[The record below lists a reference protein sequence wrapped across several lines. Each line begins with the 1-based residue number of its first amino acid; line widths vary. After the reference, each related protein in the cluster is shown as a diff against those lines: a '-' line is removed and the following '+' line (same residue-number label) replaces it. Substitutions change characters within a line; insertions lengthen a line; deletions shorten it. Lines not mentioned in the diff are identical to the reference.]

1 LSRWQGCDISQA
13 LEGLM
18 AEFLDVTLLTAT
30 GSKSLRAPVERLIVA
45 GWTGRDR
52 AAVEKHIHE
61 LEELG
66 VKRPSSTP
74 VYYRVAASRVTSAPS
89 IQVSG
94 SASSGEVEFVL
105 AQWDGDLWVGLGSD
119 HTDRQAEAY
128 DVTVS
133 KQMCEKPVASTFWR
147 FADVEAYWDE
157 IAMRSFIVEN
167 DERVLYQSGK
177 VSGMLSPREL
187 ISGFRADG
195 LAEGELMFCGTFA
208 AIGGIR
214 PSTRFEGELEDARTG
229 RRLSLAYTIEEL
241 PVVS

>member
-1 LSRWQGCDISQA
+1 
-13 LEGLM
+13 M
-18 AEFLDVTLLTAT
+18 TTFLDLNLISAD
-30 GSKSLRAPVERLIVA
+30 GARAARAPVNRLIVA

-52 AAVEKHIHE
+52 LAVEKHIRE

-74 VYYRVAASRVTSAPS
+74 VYYRVAASRVTTAPVVE
-89 IQVSG
+89 VSG

-133 KQMCEKPVASTFWR
+133 KQMCEKPVAPAFWR
-147 FADVEAYWDE
+147 FSDVEAHWDD
-157 IAMRSFIVEN
+157 IAMRSYIIEN
-167 DERVLYQSGK
+167 GERVLYQSGK
-177 VSGMLSPREL
+177 VSGMIAPREL
-187 ISGFRADG
+187 IAGFSAQGLPDG
-195 LAEGELMFCGTFA
+195 SLMFCGTFA

-214 PSTRFEGELEDARTG
+214 SAPRFEAELHDARTG
-229 RRLSLAYTIEEL
+229 RRITLAYDIEEL

>member
-1 LSRWQGCDISQA
+1 
-13 LEGLM
+13 M
-18 AEFLDVTLLTAT
+18 ATILDVQLVSAD
-30 GSKSLRAPVERLIVA
+30 GAKAARVPVNKLIVA

-52 AAVEKHIHE
+52 AAIEKHIRE

-66 VKRPSSTP
+66 VKRPSTTP
-74 VYYRVAASRVTSAPS
+74 VYYRVAASRVTTAPVVE
-89 IQVSG
+89 VSG

-105 AQWDGDLWVGLGSD
+105 AQWNGELWVGLGSD

-147 FADVEAYWDE
+147 FSDIEAHWDE
-157 IAMRSFIVEN
+157 IAMRSFIIEKGA
-167 DERVLYQSGK
+167 RIAYQTGK
-177 VSGMLSPREL
+177 VSGMIAPREL
-187 ISGFRADG
+187 VAGFSKDG
-195 LAEGELMFCGTFA
+195 LPEGFLMFCGTFA

-214 PSTRFEGELEDARTG
+214 PSKRFEGELEDPRTG
-229 RRLSLAYTIEEL
+229 RRISLGYDIEEL

>member
-1 LSRWQGCDISQA
+1 
-13 LEGLM
+13 M
-18 AEFLDVTLLTAT
+18 AGFLDVTLQTAS
-30 GSKSLRAPVERLIVA
+30 GSRSLRAPVERLIVA

-52 AAVEKHIHE
+52 AAVKKHIRE

-74 VYYRVAASRVTSAPS
+74 VYYRVAASRVTQAPV

-105 AQWDGDLWVGLGSD
+105 AQWEGEMWVGLGSD
-119 HTDRQAEAY
+119 HTDRQVEAY

-147 FADVEAYWDE
+147 FSDVESYWDE
-157 IAMRSFIVEN
+157 IAMRSFIIE
-167 DERVLYQSGK
+167 DGERVLYQSGK

-187 ISGFRADG
+187 VSGFCAEG
-195 LAEGELMFCGTFA
+195 LADGELMFCGTFA

-214 PSTRFEGELEDARTG
+214 SSRRFEGELEDPRTG
-229 RRLSLAYTIEEL
+229 RLISLDYSAEEL

>member
-1 LSRWQGCDISQA
+1 
-13 LEGLM
+13 M
-18 AEFLDVTLLTAT
+18 AQYLDVQLTTLDGA
-30 GSKSLRAPVERLIVA
+30 KAARVPVNRLVVA

-52 AAVEKHIHE
+52 AAVEKHIKE

-66 VKRPSSTP
+66 VKRPSTTP
-74 VYYRVAASRVTSAPS
+74 VYYRVAAARVTSEPM

-105 AQWDGDLWVGLGSD
+105 AQWNGELWVGLGSD

-133 KQMCEKPVASTFWR
+133 KQMCEKPVSTTFWR

-157 IAMRSFIVEN
+157 IAMRSFIPEKG
-167 DERVLYQSGK
+167 ERVAYQSGK
-177 VSGMLSPREL
+177 VSGMISPRDL
-187 ISGFRADG
+187 VAGYGPGG
-195 LAEGELMFCGTFA
+195 LAEGTLMFCGTFA

-214 PSTRFEGELEDARTG
+214 SAPRFEGELEDPRTG
-229 RRLSLAYTIEEL
+229 RKISLSYDIEEL

>member
-1 LSRWQGCDISQA
+1 
-13 LEGLM
+13 M
-18 AEFLDVTLLTAT
+18 AAFLDVTLLTAS
-30 GSKSLRAPVERLIVA
+30 GSRSLRAPVERLIVA

-52 AAVEKHIHE
+52 AAVEKHIRE

-74 VYYRVAASRVTSAPS
+74 VYYRVAASRLTHAPA

-105 AQWDGDLWVGLGSD
+105 AQWEGELWVGLGSD

-133 KQMCEKPVASTFWR
+133 KQMCEKPVSSTFWR
-147 FADVEAYWDE
+147 FSDVEQYWDE
-157 IAMRSFIVEN
+157 IAMRSFIIEN
-167 DERVLYQSGK
+167 GERVLYQSGK

-187 ISGFRADG
+187 ISGFRAEG
-195 LAEGELMFCGTFA
+195 LADGELMFCGTFA

-214 PSTRFEGELEDARTG
+214 SSRRFEGELEDPRTG
-229 RRLSLAYTIEEL
+229 RLISLDYTAEEL